1 MSPKT
6 FLTSSGGSMY
16 PGVELRLH
24 RYVVVLADELN
35 FTRAAARL
43 HVAQPAL
50 SRQIRQLE
58 EYLGAKL
65 FERTKREVRLTA
77 AGEAFT
83 AEARLTLFHADRA
96 VQGARAAK
104 GQYRGPWSIGCSP
117 LIDLR
122 ILSKVRHH
130 LSSTHPAAD
139 VRLVSAHTSEQAD
152 GLVRGTL
159 QAGLVILPIREQA
172 VTSEGLYREPLV
184 LALPTGH
191 PLATKDTVQITDLDD
206 IPLAT
211 IRGDIEPRFGE
222 ELNRIFGVARVR
234 RRMAQQATTQAE
246 VLELVLE
253 SGFLAGL
260 IMPWGQRP
268 AREGIVF
275 RRLVD
280 EFLTAEVGL
289 AYLRDDGSP
298 ILKSLRKFLMDTF
311 QPLSPESGGPER
323 RARQMTLF

>member
-1 MSPKT
+1 V
-6 FLTSSGGSMY
+6 Y
-16 PGVELRLH
+16 PGVELRLY
-24 RYVVVLADELN
+24 RYVVMLAEVLN

-50 SRQIRQLE
+50 SKQIRQLE

-96 VQGARAAK
+96 VQGAKAAK
-104 GQYRGPWSIGCSP
+104 GLHRGPWSIGYSP

-122 ILSKVRHH
+122 ILSKVRRH
-130 LSSTHPAAD
+130 LASTYPAAE
-139 VRLVSAHTSEQAD
+139 VCLVSAHTSEQAD

-159 QAGLVILPIREQA
+159 HAGLVVLPIREQA
-172 VTSEGLYREPLV
+172 VTCEGLYRETLV

-191 PLATKDTVQITDLDD
+191 ALATKNRVQITDLDD

-222 ELNRIFGVARVR
+222 DLNRIFRVARVHPR
-234 RRMAQQATTQAE
+234 IVQQATTQAE
-246 VLELVLE
+246 LVELVLE

-260 IMPWGQRP
+260 TLPWAQRTG
-268 AREGIVF
+268 RDGIVF

-298 ILKSLRKFLMDTF
+298 MLKSLRKFLIDTF
-311 QPLSPESGGPER
+311 QPLSPESEALER
-323 RARQMTLF
+323 RGRQMTLF

>member
-1 MSPKT
+1 
-6 FLTSSGGSMY
+6 
-16 PGVELRLH
+16 
-24 RYVVVLADELN
+24 
-35 FTRAAARL
+35 
-43 HVAQPAL
+43 
-50 SRQIRQLE
+50 
-58 EYLGAKL
+58 
-65 FERTKREVRLTA
+65 
-77 AGEAFT
+77 
-83 AEARLTLFHADRA
+83 
-96 VQGARAAK
+96 
-104 GQYRGPWSIGCSP
+104 
-117 LIDLR
+117 
-122 ILSKVRHH
+122 
-130 LSSTHPAAD
+130 

-222 ELNRIFGVARVR
+222 DLNRIFGVARVR

-311 QPLSPESGGPER
+311 QPLSPESEALER
-323 RARQMTLF
+323 RGHQMTLF

>member
-1 MSPKT
+1 MSNT
-6 FLTSSGGSMY
+6 LNALTPEFENKCQMGSNLRMYARHSTVTKPVGEHTQGLMY
-16 PGVELRLH
+16 PGVELRLY
-24 RYVVVLADELN
+24 RYVVMLAEVLN

-65 FERTKREVRLTA
+65 FERNKREVQLTA

-104 GQYRGPWSIGCSP
+104 GQYRGPWSIGYSP

-122 ILSKVRHH
+122 ILSKVRLH

-159 QAGLVILPIREQA
+159 TPQHIYKMAARG
-172 VTSEGLYREPLV
+172 
-184 LALPTGH
+184 ALP
-191 PLATKDTVQITDLDD
+191 
-206 IPLAT
+206 
-211 IRGDIEPRFGE
+211 
-222 ELNRIFGVARVR
+222 
-234 RRMAQQATTQAE
+234 
-246 VLELVLE
+246 
-253 SGFLAGL
+253 
-260 IMPWGQRP
+260 
-268 AREGIVF
+268 
-275 RRLVD
+275 
-280 EFLTAEVGL
+280 
-289 AYLRDDGSP
+289 
-298 ILKSLRKFLMDTF
+298 SLRIAGAIRFDPQDLVNWLKTKEN
-311 QPLSPESGGPER
+311 QSVVQGGGR
-323 RARQMTLF
+323 RQSV

>member
-1 MSPKT
+1 M
-6 FLTSSGGSMY
+6 F
-16 PGVELRLH
+16 PGVELRLY
-24 RYVVVLADELN
+24 RYVTVLAEVLN

-58 EYLGAKL
+58 EYLGTKL
-65 FERTKREVRLTA
+65 FERNKREVRLTA

-83 AEARLTLFHADRA
+83 AEARVTLFHADRA

-104 GQYRGPWSIGCSP
+104 GLYRGPWSIGYSP

-122 ILSKVRHH
+122 ILSKVRRH
-130 LSSTHPAAD
+130 LSTTHPAAD

-172 VTSEGLYREPLV
+172 VSCEGLYREALV
-184 LALPTGH
+184 LALPVGH

-222 ELNRIFGVARVR
+222 DLNRIFGVARVR
-234 RRMAQQATTQAE
+234 PRIAQQATTQAE
-246 VLELVLE
+246 VLELILE

-260 IMPWGQRP
+260 IMPWAQHP
-268 AREGIVF
+268 AREGIIF
-275 RRLVD
+275 RRLMD

-298 ILKSLRKFLMDTF
+298 ILKSLRKFLIDTF
-311 QPLSPESGGPER
+311 QPLSPESEDLER
-323 RARQMTLF
+323 RGRQMTLF

>member
-1 MSPKT
+1 
-6 FLTSSGGSMY
+6 MY
-16 PGVELRLH
+16 PGVELRLF
-24 RYVVVLADELN
+24 RYVAVLAEELN
-35 FTRAAARL
+35 FTRAALRL
-43 HVAQPAL
+43 HVAQPSL
-50 SRQIRQLE
+50 SKQIRELE
-58 EYLGAKL
+58 SYLGAQL
-65 FERTKREVRLTA
+65 FERTKRDVRLTA

-104 GQYRGPWSIGCSP
+104 GQYRGPWSIGYSP

-122 ILSKVRHH
+122 ILSKVRAH

-139 VRLVSAHTSEQAD
+139 ARLVSAHTSEQAD

-159 QAGLVILPIREQA
+159 HAGLVILPIREQA
-172 VTSEGLYREPLV
+172 LVSEGLYREALV
-184 LALPTGH
+184 LALPVGH
-191 PLATKDTVQITDLDD
+191 PLATKDTVQITDLDE

-222 ELNRIFGVARVR
+222 DLNRIFGVARVR
-234 RRMAQQATTQAE
+234 ARIAQQATTQAE

-253 SGFLAGL
+253 TGFLAGL
-260 IMPWGQRP
+260 IMPWAQHP

-289 AYLRDDGSP
+289 AYLRENGSP
-298 ILKSLRKFLMDTF
+298 ILKSLRKFLIDVF
-311 QPLSPESGGPER
+311 QPLSPESGWPER
-323 RARQMTLF
+323 RAHQMALF

>member
-1 MSPKT
+1 
-6 FLTSSGGSMY
+6 MY
-16 PGVELRLH
+16 PGVELRLY
-24 RYVVVLADELN
+24 RYVTVLAEVLN

-65 FERTKREVRLTA
+65 FERNKREVRLTA

-104 GQYRGPWSIGCSP
+104 GLYRGPWSIGYSP

-122 ILSKVRHH
+122 ILSKVRRH

-172 VTSEGLYREPLV
+172 VTCEGLYREALV
-184 LALPTGH
+184 LALPMGH

-211 IRGDIEPRFGE
+211 MRGDIEPRFGE
-222 ELNRIFGVARVR
+222 DLNRIFGVARVR
-234 RRMAQQATTQAE
+234 PRMAQQATTQAE
-246 VLELVLE
+246 VLEFVLE

-260 IMPWGQRP
+260 IMPWAQHP
-268 AREGIVF
+268 APPGIVF
-275 RRLVD
+275 
-280 EFLTAEVGL
+280 VG
-289 AYLRDDGSP
+289 SWTN
-298 ILKSLRKFLMDTF
+298 F
-311 QPLSPESGGPER
+311 
-323 RARQMTLF
+323 